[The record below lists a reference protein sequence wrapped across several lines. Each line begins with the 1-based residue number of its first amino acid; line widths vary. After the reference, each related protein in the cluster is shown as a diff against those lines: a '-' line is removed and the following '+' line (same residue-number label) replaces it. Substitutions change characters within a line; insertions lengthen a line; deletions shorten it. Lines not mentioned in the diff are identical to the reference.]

1 MNTNYEHIPL
11 VQKEVISDLK
21 FPLTDVLS
29 GRDKISE
36 RLFALHRATSLGNL
50 SKHKV
55 KIIFEDEEGIKQVQ
69 TTIWAITDKK
79 IVLKAGRTI
88 PISRIHHVVIG

>member
-1 MNTNYEHIPL
+1 MDTKYEDIPL
-11 VQKEVISDLK
+11 VQKEVINELT

-29 GRDKISE
+29 GRDKIQE

-55 KIIFEDEEGIKQVQ
+55 NIIFEDEEGMKQVR
-69 TTIWAITDKK
+69 TTIWAISDKK

-88 PISRIHHVVIG
+88 PVSRIHEVVIG